1 MSDFKSGVLSI
12 KPTESDELKIRL
24 SIPEKHASAEAG
36 RVSTPEFKISV
47 VLPKGRFSLD
57 ENFFTTEKE
66 TLKLLGEA
74 IRRRITEITVN
85 TGM

>member
-1 MSDFKSGVLSI
+1 M
-12 KPTESDELKIRL
+12 
-24 SIPEKHASAEAG
+24 
-36 RVSTPEFKISV
+36 
-47 VLPKGRFSLD
+47 LPKGRFSLD